1 MPGPVRRVAGPPFGR
16 STKRSG
22 GNQTFFLFGLNLFVL
37 FSSFEIGGFPRD
49 NPIPRNPPKGHFT
62 YCRGG
67 SLHKEPRHLLV
78 ATPVRTLDRVFKVYV
93 RVITIPH
100 TLLISAMGVIDDVA
114 RVISMD
120 FKAAGNLI
128 YLVGETRGE
137 LGGSEYFALR
147 GVIGNRVPRVDAAR
161 AKQLMDSLSGA
172 IARGLV
178 RACHDCSEGGIGVA
192 VALTGRHF
200 VPNRGSVLLISIVTA
215 LLKLLSPGGIKI
227 GPVVAILVEGALMEA
242 ALWIART
249 PRRWAFVVGGARAV
263 GWNLPHKF
271 IMMWLVFGKG
281 IVEVYTKM
289 VQDGSQM
296 LGLDVSAAI
305 LILAILLLVRLVV
318 GGIGGW
324 CAWELGGAV
333 ARRLGRCGPATS
345 EVAH

>member
-1 MPGPVRRVAGPPFGR
+1 MSSYTVRGWVTIGLFAALWGVVELTLGSVLHAIFP
-16 STKRSG
+16 SQA
-22 GNQTFFLFGLNLFVL
+22 NTFLTGVL
-37 FSSFEIGGFPRD
+37 
-49 NPIPRNPPKGHFT
+49 
-62 YCRGG
+62 
-67 SLHKEPRHLLV
+67 
-78 ATPVRTLDRVFKVYV
+78 
-93 RVITIPH
+93 
-100 TLLISAMGVIDDVA
+100 M
-114 RVISMD
+114 
-120 FKAAGNLI
+120 
-128 YLVGETRGE
+128 
-137 LGGSEYFALR
+137 
-147 GVIGNRVPRVDAAR
+147 
-161 AKQLMDSLSGA
+161 
-172 IARGLV
+172 
-178 RACHDCSEGGIGVA
+178 GGIGVA

-249 PRRWAFVVGGARAV
+249 PRRWAFVVGGALAV

-333 ARRLGRCGPATS
+333 ARRLGRRGPATS